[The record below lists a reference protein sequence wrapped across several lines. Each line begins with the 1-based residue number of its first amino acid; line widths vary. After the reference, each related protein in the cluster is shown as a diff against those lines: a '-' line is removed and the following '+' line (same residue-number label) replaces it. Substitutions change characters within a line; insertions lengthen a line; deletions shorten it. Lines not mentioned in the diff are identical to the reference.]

1 MCATAYNRPRARPPP
16 TPNRHPATAR
26 PPDPTAPTGAP
37 AADLLSKI
45 LTQGQEQGLFRTNV
59 DALDVHMIISGY
71 SVFRMANR
79 YTWQA
84 LFDRDMTDPATR
96 EHHRTMLADMVEA
109 FLCAK

>member
-1 MCATAYNRPRARPPP
+1 MLRGEHIA
-16 TPNRHPATAR
+16 HSSVL
-26 PPDPTAPTGAP
+26 TGLG

-45 LTQGQEQGLFRTNV
+45 LTAGQQRALFRTDV

-84 LFDRDMTDPATR
+84 SSTAIWPAPEARD
-96 EHHRTMLADMVEA
+96 HHRTMLADMVEA
-109 FLCAK
+109 FLRDRPHT